1 MTTTHQADHVDPG
14 DFDPGLEAVESY
26 HAQLVLDQKSAWP
39 AAIIIAILSLIFT
52 TWWGLALAAVIAA
65 MTLVRMQA
73 FGPLAR
79 NDLYGAVKWVTTGT
93 WGVAIGVV
101 SIIPDAFPIMVIN
114 LISPLLVAAINLNES
129 QLRRMMTAGV
139 VVGLV
144 LGVLGFRSE
153 GTGLDE
159 AAPEWFVQFVMIA
172 YLAAHVILVGTLVRE
187 SNRVRLLGINRV
199 HAAHDELRRSRARV
213 VTAADGER
221 ERIERNIHD
230 GAQQRL
236 VSLAVQ
242 LRLASQLSDQG
253 QTITSATLDSLHDE
267 TREAIDELRELAH
280 GIYPAVLTERG
291 IIEAIRHLARTAPN
305 EVEVIC
311 GDTSIA
317 DLDFD
322 HAATYFVCA
331 EALQN
336 VAKHCAPTT
345 HVSIEIT
352 SDEHTVTA
360 TISDTGSGFDPS
372 ATTHSRGL
380 LNMADRA
387 GAAGGSVAIA
397 SASIGGTSVVLTVPT
412 PPVSE

>member
-1 MTTTHQADHVDPG
+1 MTTTNTADDLNPG

-26 HAQLVLDQKSAWP
+26 HAQLVLDQKAAWP
-39 AAIIIAILSLIFT
+39 AALIIAVLSLIFT
-52 TWWGLALAAVIAA
+52 TWWGLALAAVIGA
-65 MTLVRMQA
+65 MALVRVQA
-73 FGPLAR
+73 FRPLAR
-79 NDLYGAVKWVTTGT
+79 NDLYGAVKWVATGT

-114 LISPLLVAAINLNES
+114 LLSPLLVAAINLNES
-129 QLRRMMTAGV
+129 QVRRMMIAGV

-144 LGVLGFRSE
+144 LGMLGFRSE

-159 AAPEWFVQFVMIA
+159 AAPEWFVQFVMIT
-172 YLAAHVILVGTLVRE
+172 YLTAHVILVGTLVRE

-199 HAAHDELRRSRARV
+199 HEAHDELRRSRARV
-213 VTAADGER
+213 VTAADSER

-253 QTITSATLDSLHDE
+253 QTITGETLDALHDE

-291 IIEAIRHLARTAPN
+291 IIEAVRHLARTAPN
-305 EVEVIC
+305 DVDVIC
-311 GDTSIA
+311 DDASIA
-317 DLDFD
+317 DIPFD

-336 VAKHCAPTT
+336 VAKHCAPSTR
-345 HVSIEIT
+345 VSIEIT
-352 SDEHTVTA
+352 ASERIITA
-360 TISDTGSGFDPS
+360 TIADAGVGFDPS
-372 ATTHSRGL
+372 MATRSRGL

-387 GAAGGSVAIA
+387 GAAGGSLTVT
-397 SASIGGTSVVLTVPT
+397 SAPTGGTTVVLTVPT